1 LQLHQTIEKEVKQ
14 KFTDIMLGFINQS
27 QHFLN
32 ELSKQLENQLG
43 TKIDMVIGKFDLDVY
58 SPFYIRNVSEYH
70 ISESKSN
77 PLLNILPKAI
87 SKKLFVKSVLRELE
101 DVITSNSA
109 GMLYDITYRMDESLR
124 KMTYDLNIKTTEL
137 ISELL
142 AIMAKSKEEITGM
155 KAGVKDAIDKV
166 NNDLLTLEKLKSKL

>member
-1 LQLHQTIEKEVKQ
+1 
-14 KFTDIMLGFINQS
+14 
-27 QHFLN
+27 
-32 ELSKQLENQLG
+32 
-43 TKIDMVIGKFDLDVY
+43 
-58 SPFYIRNVSEYH
+58 
-70 ISESKSN
+70 
-77 PLLNILPKAI
+77 LPKAI

-166 NNDLLTLEKLKSKL
+166 NKDFIQLEKLLNK

>member
-1 LQLHQTIEKEVKQ
+1 
-14 KFTDIMLGFINQS
+14 
-27 QHFLN
+27 
-32 ELSKQLENQLG
+32 
-43 TKIDMVIGKFDLDVY
+43 MVIGKFDLAIY